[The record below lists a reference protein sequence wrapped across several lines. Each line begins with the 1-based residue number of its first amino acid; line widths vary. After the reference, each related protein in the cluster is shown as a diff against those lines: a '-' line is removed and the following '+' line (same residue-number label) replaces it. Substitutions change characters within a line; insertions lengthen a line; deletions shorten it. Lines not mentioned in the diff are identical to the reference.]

1 MSLEQIYLIPGANTA
16 FSAPA
21 NTVAPLVTGIAD
33 EDEVLSCTEG
43 TWVGTGTISYTYQW
57 QRGSSAISGATSS
70 TYTVTLADRG
80 FLISCVVTATDDL
93 GDRSVSSNFV
103 GPVPAIFYLELEEG
117 GFLLLEDA
125 GRIVFDFGSIP
136 VNSIQSLWIGAVE

>member
-21 NTVAPLVTGIAD
+21 NTVAPLVTGTAD

-103 GPVPAIFYLELEEG
+103 GPVPLTIFMLLETG
-117 GFLLLEDA
+117 DFLLLETGDRLKLETSA
-125 GRIVFDFGSIP
+125 
-136 VNSIQSLWIGAVE
+136 